1 MDLKRVNQAIVLL
14 SVVAAILFGSGW
26 IIKEFGVSLELWG
39 YTHLYGPLYTAAIA
53 VCVPVVLLSIYSR
66 SLRDKAIVQL
76 AALNNW
82 RVEQNFGKKGSGFF
96 AGYKKIGSV
105 DISDFPFFG
114 MATQLRNALV
124 DKHGFPDVIGV
135 RTGSG
140 DNSRMQTV
148 YCFQNQFDS
157 PVFQMRKEGGLSKLG
172 QMLASA
178 VGADK
183 DIDFDEDKDFSDS
196 FVLKGADEE
205 AIRALFV
212 GSLRQYFNNQA
223 TAQDWLI
230 ESGQAVTIFYR
241 HGKLAAPEVIVGER
255 NECLAIQKKLDSYR
269 QRI

>member
-1 MDLKRVNQAIVLL
+1 MDLKRVNQTIVVL
-14 SVVAAILFGSGW
+14 SVMAAILLGSGL
-26 IIKEFGVSLELWG
+26 IIEEFGVSLELWG
-39 YTHLYGPLYTAAIA
+39 YTHSHGPLYAAAIG
-53 VCVPVVLLSIYSR
+53 VFVPVILLSIYSR
-66 SLRDKAIVQL
+66 SLRDKAMVQL

-82 RVEQNFGKKGSGFF
+82 QVKQNLGQTGVVFGDYKNPGS
-96 AGYKKIGSV
+96 A
-105 DISDFPFFG
+105 DTSDLPILRD
-114 MATQLRNALV
+114 ATQLRNALV
-124 DKHGFPDVIGV
+124 DKHGFPHVVGV
-135 RTGSG
+135 KTGSG
-140 DNSRMQTV
+140 KHSVMQTV

-157 PVFQMRKEGGLSKLG
+157 PVFQMRKEGRLSKLG
-172 QMLASA
+172 QMLAST

-212 GSLRQYFNNQA
+212 GSLRQYFSNQS
-223 TAQDWLI
+223 TARDWLI

-255 NECLAIQKKLDSYR
+255 NECLVIQKKLDSYR

>member
-1 MDLKRVNQAIVLL
+1 MDLKRVNQAIVVL

-26 IIKEFGVSLELWG
+26 IIEEFGVSLELWG
-39 YTHLYGPLYTAAIA
+39 YTHLDGPLYTAAIA

-76 AALNNW
+76 AAFNNW
-82 RVEQNFGKKGSGFF
+82 QVKQNLGQTGLVFGDSKSLGS
-96 AGYKKIGSV
+96 A
-105 DISDFPFFG
+105 DTSDLPILRN
-114 MATQLRNALV
+114 ATQLRNALV
-124 DKHGFPDVIGV
+124 DKHGFPHVIGV
-135 RTGSG
+135 KTGSG
-140 DNSRMQTV
+140 KHSVMQTV

-157 PVFQMRKEGGLSKLG
+157 PVFQIHKEGGLSKLG

-183 DIDFDEDKDFSDS
+183 DIDFDEDKEFSDS

-212 GSLRQYFNNQA
+212 GSLRQYFSNQS

-241 HGKLAAPEVIVGER
+241 SGKLAAPEVIVGER

>member
-1 MDLKRVNQAIVLL
+1 MDLKRVNQAIVVL
-14 SVVAAILFGSGW
+14 SVMAAILLGSGL
-26 IIKEFGVSLELWG
+26 IIEEFGVSLELWG
-39 YTHLYGPLYTAAIA
+39 YTHVHGPLYAAAIG
-53 VCVPVVLLSIYSR
+53 VFVPVILLSIYSR
-66 SLRDKAIVQL
+66 SLRDKAIAQV

-82 RVEQNFGKKGSGFF
+82 QVKQNLGQTGLVFGDSKSLGS
-96 AGYKKIGSV
+96 A
-105 DISDFPFFG
+105 DTSDLPILRN
-114 MATQLRNALV
+114 ATQLRNALV
-124 DKHGFPDVIGV
+124 DKHGFPHVIGV
-135 RTGSG
+135 KTGSG
-140 DNSRMQTV
+140 KHSVMQTV

-157 PVFQMRKEGGLSKLG
+157 PVFQIHKEGGLSKLG

-183 DIDFDEDKDFSDS
+183 DIDFDEDKEFSDS

-212 GSLRQYFNNQA
+212 GSLRQYFSNQS

-241 HGKLAAPEVIVGER
+241 SGKLAAPEVIVGER

>member
-1 MDLKRVNQAIVLL
+1 MDLKRVNQAIVVL

-26 IIKEFGVSLELWG
+26 IIEEFGVSLELWG
-39 YTHLYGPLYTAAIA
+39 YTHLDGPLYTAAIA

-96 AGYKKIGSV
+96 AGYKEIGSV
-105 DISDFPFFG
+105 DISDLPFFG

-124 DKHGFPDVIGV
+124 DKDGFPDVIGV

-157 PVFQMRKEGGLSKLG
+157 PVFQIYKEGGLSKFG
-172 QMLASA
+172 QMVTST

-183 DIDFDEDKDFSDS
+183 DIDFDEDKGFSDS

-205 AIRALFV
+205 TIRALFV
-212 GSLRQYFNNQA
+212 GSLRQYFSNHS

-230 ESGQAVTIFYR
+230 ESGRAVTIFYR
-241 HGKLAAPEVIVGER
+241 HGKLAAPDVIVGER

>member
-1 MDLKRVNQAIVLL
+1 MDLKRVNQAIVVL
-14 SVVAAILFGSGW
+14 SVMAAILLGSGL
-26 IIKEFGVSLELWG
+26 IIEEFGVSLELWG
-39 YTHLYGPLYTAAIA
+39 YTYVHGPLYAAAIG
-53 VCVPVVLLSIYSR
+53 VFVPVILLSIYSR
-66 SLRDKAIVQL
+66 SLRDKAIAQV

-82 RVEQNFGKKGSGFF
+82 QVKQNLGQTGLVFGDSKSLGS
-96 AGYKKIGSV
+96 A
-105 DISDFPFFG
+105 DTSDLPILRN
-114 MATQLRNALV
+114 ATQLRNALV
-124 DKHGFPDVIGV
+124 DKHGFPHVIGV
-135 RTGSG
+135 KTGSG
-140 DNSRMQTV
+140 KHSVMLTV

-157 PVFQMRKEGGLSKLG
+157 PVFQIHKEGGLSKLG

-183 DIDFDEDKDFSDS
+183 DIDFDEDKEFSDS

-212 GSLRQYFNNQA
+212 GSLRQYFSNQS

-255 NECLAIQKKLDSYR
+255 NECLVIQKKLDSYR

>member
-1 MDLKRVNQAIVLL
+1 VVL
-14 SVVAAILFGSGW
+14 SVMAAILLGSGL
-26 IIKEFGVSLELWG
+26 IIEEFGVSLELWG
-39 YTHLYGPLYTAAIA
+39 YTHVHGPLYAAAIG
-53 VCVPVVLLSIYSR
+53 VFVPVILLSIYSR
-66 SLRDKAIVQL
+66 SLRDKAIAQV

-82 RVEQNFGKKGSGFF
+82 QVKQNLGQTGLVFGDSKSLGS
-96 AGYKKIGSV
+96 A
-105 DISDFPFFG
+105 DTSDLPILRN
-114 MATQLRNALV
+114 ATQLRNALV
-124 DKHGFPDVIGV
+124 DKHGFPHVIGV
-135 RTGSG
+135 KTGSG
-140 DNSRMQTV
+140 KHSVMQTV

-157 PVFQMRKEGGLSKLG
+157 PVFQIHKEGGLSKLG

-183 DIDFDEDKDFSDS
+183 DIDFDEDKEFSDS

-212 GSLRQYFNNQA
+212 GSLRQYFSNQS

-241 HGKLAAPEVIVGER
+241 SGKLAAPEVIVGER

>member
-1 MDLKRVNQAIVLL
+1 MDLKRVNQAIVVL
-14 SVVAAILFGSGW
+14 SVMAAILLGSGL
-26 IIKEFGVSLELWG
+26 IIEEFGVSLELWG
-39 YTHLYGPLYTAAIA
+39 YTHSHGPLYAAAIG
-53 VCVPVVLLSIYSR
+53 VFVPVILLSIYSR
-66 SLRDKAIVQL
+66 SLRDKAMVQL

-82 RVEQNFGKKGSGFF
+82 QVKQNLGQTAIVFGDYKNPGS
-96 AGYKKIGSV
+96 A
-105 DISDFPFFG
+105 DTSDLPILRN
-114 MATQLRNALV
+114 ATQLRNALV

-135 RTGSG
+135 KTGSG
-140 DNSRMQTV
+140 KHSVMQTV

-157 PVFQMRKEGGLSKLG
+157 PVFQIHKEGGLSKLG

-212 GSLRQYFNNQA
+212 GSLRQYFSNQS

>member
-1 MDLKRVNQAIVLL
+1 MDLKRVNQVVVVL

-26 IIKEFGVSLELWG
+26 IIEEFGASLELWG
-39 YTHLYGPLYTAAIA
+39 FTHVHGPLYAAAIG
-53 VCVPVVLLSIYSR
+53 VCVPVILLSIYSR
-66 SLRDKAIVQL
+66 SLRDKAIAQV
-76 AALNNW
+76 ASLNNW
-82 RVEQNFGKKGSGFF
+82 EVKQNLGQAELGFF
-96 AGYKKIGSV
+96 GDSKSLGSA
-105 DISDFPFFG
+105 DTSDLPILRN
-114 MATQLRNALV
+114 ATQLRNALV
-124 DKHGFPDVIGV
+124 DKHGFPHVVGV
-135 RTGSG
+135 KTGSG
-140 DNSRMQTV
+140 KHSVMQTV
-148 YCFQNQFDS
+148 YCFPNQFDS
-157 PVFQMRKEGGLSKLG
+157 PVFQMRKEGRLSKLG
-172 QMLASA
+172 QMLAST

-241 HGKLAAPEVIVGER
+241 HGKLAAPEVIVSER
-255 NECLAIQKKLDSYR
+255 NECLVIQKKLDNYR

>member
-1 MDLKRVNQAIVLL
+1 MDLKRVNQAIVVL
-14 SVVAAILFGSGW
+14 SVMAAILLGSGL
-26 IIKEFGVSLELWG
+26 IIEEFGVSLELWG
-39 YTHLYGPLYTAAIA
+39 YTHVHGPLYAAAIG
-53 VCVPVVLLSIYSR
+53 VFVPVILLSIYSR
-66 SLRDKAIVQL
+66 SLRDKAIAQV

-82 RVEQNFGKKGSGFF
+82 QVKQNLGQTGLVFGDSKSLGS
-96 AGYKKIGSV
+96 A
-105 DISDFPFFG
+105 DTSDLPLLRN
-114 MATQLRNALV
+114 ATQLRNALV
-124 DKHGFPDVIGV
+124 DKHGFPHVIGV
-135 RTGSG
+135 KTGSG
-140 DNSRMQTV
+140 KHSVMQTV

-157 PVFQMRKEGGLSKLG
+157 PVFQIHKEGGLSKLG

-183 DIDFDEDKDFSDS
+183 DIDFDEDKEFSDS

-212 GSLRQYFNNQA
+212 GSLRQYFSNQS

-241 HGKLAAPEVIVGER
+241 SGKLAAPEVIVGER

>member
-1 MDLKRVNQAIVLL
+1 MDLKRVNQAIVVL

-26 IIKEFGVSLELWG
+26 IIEEFGVSLELWG

-96 AGYKKIGSV
+96 AGYKKIGSE
-105 DISDFPFFG
+105 DISDLPFFG

-157 PVFQMRKEGGLSKLG
+157 PVFQIYNEGGYRN
-172 QMLASA
+172 LARWSQ
-178 VGADK
+178 VQSVQTK
-183 DIDFDEDKDFSDS
+183 TLTLMRTRTFPT
-196 FVLKGADEE
+196 
-205 AIRALFV
+205 AL
-212 GSLRQYFNNQA
+212 Y
-223 TAQDWLI
+223 
-230 ESGQAVTIFYR
+230 
-241 HGKLAAPEVIVGER
+241 
-255 NECLAIQKKLDSYR
+255 
-269 QRI
+269 

>member
-1 MDLKRVNQAIVLL
+1 
-14 SVVAAILFGSGW
+14 
-26 IIKEFGVSLELWG
+26 
-39 YTHLYGPLYTAAIA
+39 
-53 VCVPVVLLSIYSR
+53 
-66 SLRDKAIVQL
+66 
-76 AALNNW
+76 
-82 RVEQNFGKKGSGFF
+82 
-96 AGYKKIGSV
+96 
-105 DISDFPFFG
+105 
-114 MATQLRNALV
+114 
-124 DKHGFPDVIGV
+124 
-135 RTGSG
+135 
-140 DNSRMQTV
+140 MQTV

-157 PVFQMRKEGGLSKLG
+157 PVFQMRKEGRLSKLG
-172 QMLASA
+172 QMLAST

-241 HGKLAAPEVIVGER
+241 HGKLAAPEVIVSER
-255 NECLAIQKKLDSYR
+255 NECLVIQKKLDNYR

>member
-1 MDLKRVNQAIVLL
+1 MDLKRVNQAIVVL
-14 SVVAAILFGSGW
+14 SVMAAILLGSGL
-26 IIKEFGVSLELWG
+26 IIEEFGVSLELWG
-39 YTHLYGPLYTAAIA
+39 YTHVHGPLYAAAIG
-53 VCVPVVLLSIYSR
+53 VFVPVILLSIYSR
-66 SLRDKAIVQL
+66 SLRDKAIAQV

-82 RVEQNFGKKGSGFF
+82 QVKQNLGQTGLVFGDSKSLGS
-96 AGYKKIGSV
+96 A
-105 DISDFPFFG
+105 DTSDLPLLRN
-114 MATQLRNALV
+114 ATQLRNALV
-124 DKHGFPDVIGV
+124 DKHGFPHVIGV
-135 RTGSG
+135 KTGSG
-140 DNSRMQTV
+140 KHSVMQTV

-157 PVFQMRKEGGLSKLG
+157 PVFQIHKEGGLSKLG

-183 DIDFDEDKDFSDS
+183 DIDFDEDKEFSDS

-212 GSLRQYFNNQA
+212 GSLRQYFSNQS

-241 HGKLAAPEVIVGER
+241 YGKLAAPEVIVGER